1 MSSLQLLG
9 RRPVQHDWPRAVR
22 LAGALGILVICLF
35 TAFPA
40 LAAEGSSDL
49 AKALAPVLEKARQ
62 SGATVIVVEPKAE
75 SAAATAAKAERAGLA
90 TQFEAARREMQRIV
104 AETGGL
110 SASIARTVERAGSTE
125 TRRWLPHALI
135 VAAIAIAVG
144 ELLRRLLDRWG
155 RRQFL
160 RHFAETPRRRSERVG
175 YLLAR
180 AAWMA
185 VAVAFFFGVAIVIA
199 SFAAGADEATRV
211 TAETAVLGATV
222 VLVAHVVLYNLI
234 VPDRPAYR
242 TPRLTEA
249 AARRLYRDAMIAT
262 VLVVAAVAFGRW
274 VAVLG
279 IDANALKLV
288 VIATTLASA
297 VVLCILAV
305 VHRRTVAGALYPAA
319 VEGGGATLL
328 SVVARHWYL
337 IAILYIAVAW
347 FARSV
352 RLLLGLPSADGLVA
366 APIYAAVGAVALYA
380 VFLLIIDRFLPERP
394 EAAPAPTEVG
404 DDDAV
409 QDDAAEIP
417 DLRAGFKGLI
427 EHGAMILVVIGAFA
441 VVAEIWELDFVDD
454 SGWGNR
460 LVELSIAVFVAY
472 LVYRAAAIWIDHEI
486 AKEEPGV
493 AAVAGEIGGHGGSR
507 LATLLPLFRNF
518 LLVSIVVIAAMIVLS
533 ELGVDIGPL
542 FAGAGVVG
550 LAVGFGAQTL
560 VRDIFSGA
568 FFLID
573 DAFRKGEYI
582 DIGSVKGIVEKI
594 SIRSFQLRHHNG
606 PLNTVP
612 FGEIKQL
619 TNYSRD
625 WVLMKLPLRVTYD
638 TDVEK
643 VRKLIKE
650 LGQELL
656 KDPEIGHFFL
666 QPLKSQGVNVMED
679 SAMIIRVKFMTK
691 PGDQFLVKR
700 KVYSRIRE
708 VFEENGIKFAHRE
721 VTVRLA
727 DDRGED
733 AHPLTTEQKEAVAG
747 AVLPAIE
754 GAGKPQRP
762 ADDR

>member
-1 MSSLQLLG
+1 MSSFQLLG
-9 RRPVQHDWPRAVR
+9 QHHEPHHWPRAAR
-22 LAGALGILVICLF
+22 LGGVLGFLVFCLF
-35 TAFPA
+35 SAVPA
-40 LAAEGSSDL
+40 LAADSSSDL
-49 AKALAPVLEKARQ
+49 AKALAPVLEKARE

-75 SAAATAAKAERAGLA
+75 SAAETAAKAERAGPAVRL
-90 TQFEAARREMQRIV
+90 EAARREMQRIV

-110 SASIARTVERAGSTE
+110 SASIVRTVERAGSTE
-125 TRRWLPHALI
+125 TGRWLPQALL
-135 VAAIAIAVG
+135 VAAIAIVVG
-144 ELLRRLLDRWG
+144 ELLRRLLDHWG

-160 RHFAETPRRRSERVG
+160 RHFDEVPRSRAERVG

-180 AAWMA
+180 AVWMA
-185 VAVAFFFGVAIVIA
+185 VGVAFFFGIAIVIA
-199 SFAAGADEATRV
+199 SFAAGADETIRV
-211 TAETAVLGATV
+211 TAEIAVLGATA

-234 VPDRPAYR
+234 VPDRSAYR
-242 TPRLTEA
+242 TPRLPA
-249 AARRLYRDAMIAT
+249 AEARRLYRDAMVAT
-262 VLVVAAVAFGRW
+262 VLVVAVIVFGRW

-279 IDANALKLV
+279 IDEEALKLV

-297 VVLCILAV
+297 IVLCVLAV
-305 VHRRTVAGALYPAA
+305 LHRRTVAAALYPAA
-319 VEGGGATLL
+319 VEGGVATLL

-347 FARSV
+347 LARSV
-352 RLLLGLPSADGLVA
+352 RILLGLPSADGLVA
-366 APIYAAVGAVALYA
+366 APIYAAVGGVALYA
-380 VFLLIIDRFLPERP
+380 VFLLVIDRFMPDRS
-394 EAAPAPTEVG
+394 ASAPAMAEEEPAE
-404 DDDAV
+404 
-409 QDDAAEIP
+409 DAAAIP

-441 VVAEIWELDFVDD
+441 VVAQIWELDFVDD
-454 SGWGNR
+454 SGWGDR

-486 AKEEPGV
+486 AKEEPG
-493 AAVAGEIGGHGGSR
+493 AAAEAGEIGGHGGSR

-582 DIGSVKGIVEKI
+582 DIGTVKGIVEKI

-643 VRKLIKE
+643 VRKLIKQ

-656 KDPEIGHFFL
+656 EDPEIGHFFL
-666 QPLKSQGVNVMED
+666 QPLKSRA
-679 SAMIIRVKFMTK
+679 STSWRT
-691 PGDQFLVKR
+691 R
-700 KVYSRIRE
+700 R
-708 VFEENGIKFAHRE
+708 
-721 VTVRLA
+721 
-727 DDRGED
+727 
-733 AHPLTTEQKEAVAG
+733 
-747 AVLPAIE
+747 
-754 GAGKPQRP
+754 
-762 ADDR
+762 

>member
-1 MSSLQLLG
+1 MSSFQRSG
-9 RRPVQHDWPRAVR
+9 QRHRSRTAR
-22 LAGALGILVICLF
+22 LTGAFGVLIICLF
-35 TAFPA
+35 AALPA
-40 LAAEGSSDL
+40 LAADGSSDL

-62 SGATVIVVEPKAE
+62 SGATVIVVEPSTA
-75 SAAATAAKAERAGLA
+75 SAAEAAARPERAGPA
-90 TQFEAARREMQRIV
+90 AQFEAARREMQRIV
-104 AETGGL
+104 TETGGL
-110 SASIARTVERAGSTE
+110 SASIARTIERAGSTE

-144 ELLRRLLDRWG
+144 ELLRRLLDHWG

-160 RHFAETPRRRSERVG
+160 RHFAEAPRSRSERVG

-180 AAWMA
+180 AVWMA
-185 VAVAFFFGVAIVIA
+185 VAVAFFFGVAIVVA
-199 SFAAGADEATRV
+199 SFASGADEATRV
-211 TAETAVLGATV
+211 TAETAVLGATI

-234 VPDRPAYR
+234 VPDRRAYR
-242 TPRLTEA
+242 TPRLPEA

-262 VLVVAAVAFGRW
+262 VLVVAVVAFGRW

-279 IDANALKLV
+279 IDEEALKLV

-297 VVLCILAV
+297 IVLCVLAV
-305 VHRRTVAGALYPAA
+305 LHRRTVAAALYPPAA
-319 VEGGGATLL
+319 EGGRATLV

-337 IAILYIAVAW
+337 IAIVYIAVAW
-347 FARSV
+347 LARSV
-352 RLLLGLPSADGLVA
+352 RVLLDLPSADGLVA

-380 VFLLIIDRFLPERP
+380 VFLLVIDRFLPERP
-394 EAAPAPTEVG
+394 EAAAATGEG
-404 DDDAV
+404 ADSEDA
-409 QDDAAEIP
+409 DAEAAAVP

-441 VVAEIWELDFVDD
+441 FVAEVWELDFVDD

-486 AKEEPGV
+486 AKEEPGA

-518 LLVSIVVIAAMIVLS
+518 LLISIVVIAAMIVLS

-643 VRKLIKE
+643 VRKLIKQ
-650 LGQELL
+650 LGEELL
-656 KDPEIGHFFL
+656 EDPDIGHFFL

-700 KVYSRIRE
+700 KVYARIRE

-727 DDRGED
+727 DDRDED
-733 AHPLTTEQKEAVAG
+733 AHPLSLAEKEAVAG

-754 GAGKPQRP
+754 EAGKQKKP